1 MEIGVVKIGRND
13 SCPCGSGKKY
23 KKCCIDKL
31 SEEIIKQMYI
41 EQLELTKELKD
52 EEICYTVLRIGEE
65 IIVNNQDSVCM
76 TGTYVNMAV
85 AKRVLYYLHQ
95 NINDLNDAKT
105 YCTKALDLK
114 PTNQAAIK
122 MMYGICLELKEYQN
136 AYLAIEKY
144 EDVNIFSPM
153 STQIVMEYQ
162 YAVDVANHG
171 EHSETTRE
179 WLNKIT
185 NALFEKFGMSA
196 GLCGVS
202 IMYYLGIGNDA
213 LRAYELGK
221 RCVEDW
227 PNSATYNSLGWV
239 CLSPEINRKD
249 DAITYFLKA
258 LELSDEEK
266 QKTEIS
272 GNYFIALMETERFEE
287 AEELM
292 RNLIHE
298 NPCNQNFSNYAE
310 LLKRRGNF
318 EEALEWGKKAL
329 FLIEDDTT
337 LLVVADIY
345 KRMANYKDAIEMYK
359 LCLGHINARENV
371 CRFDDVNEYT
381 MYSMASNSSLKMTLY
396 EVLKGI
402 ISSFSSQRDYE
413 NAKAYLEIAKEKLP
427 KKSDWEI
434 WNQTLPEIEVTEQKH
449 KEIQEQFNEIKKD
462 IDNHKNFVRQWALKL
477 IQLQSNSGQLDLDE
491 EDDWSKYE
499 IEMDKI
505 LNEMAQ
511 IINKDSIVYKNT
523 ESMVNSIYPNLDDAS
538 KKFLITAETLYEI
551 HKSSTIDFAPIV
563 VEYCKVVEKQLRVL
577 LANRIPCNVKM
588 LGDVIS
594 EIANNRI
601 SPYNRYLTDLNKI
614 NGLRRKSAHTGV
626 LGKCDAD
633 KIRDIFYTNNL
644 LNKLT

>member
-1 MEIGVVKIGRND
+1 MKIGRND

>member
-1 MEIGVVKIGRND
+1 MKIGRND

-227 PNSATYNSLGWV
+227 PNSTTYNSLGWV

-371 CRFDDVNEYT
+371 YRFDDVNEYT